1 LIADGEVVKA
11 SLSASMSKTSK
22 QTNGQV
28 SYEYKNKGRGSIHS
42 VTIYTDTGFANAK
55 SKP

>member
-28 SYEYKNKGRGSIHS
+28 SYEYKNKVSAYIHS
-42 VTIYTDTGFANAK
+42 VTIYTHTGFAKA
-55 SKP
+55 